1 MPQKTFVFSFPFV
14 FGCHC
19 LSWWS
24 HFRQPQHNLNTQQL
38 ALTCFI
44 QFEKFQSGL
53 FSVLCCGLSETYICK
68 FSVQFRIVRLEL
80 CVSIHTFKI
89 ITCQGGC
96 FLHQIFKMQ
105 TKPWNHVECSDMKNS
120 CFSFYRPKLS
130 YFRAS
135 LGNCTIIVTRKN
147 IWHVLALLL

>member
-1 MPQKTFVFSFPFV
+1 V
-14 FGCHC
+14 
-19 LSWWS
+19 
-24 HFRQPQHNLNTQQL
+24 
-38 ALTCFI
+38 
-44 QFEKFQSGL
+44 L
-53 FSVLCCGLSETYICK
+53 FSLKNSKVDGFRYCAAGLVKHIFVSFQFNSELSDLSFACR
-68 FSVQFRIVRLEL
+68 F
-80 CVSIHTFKI
+80 IHLI

-105 TKPWNHVECSDMKNS
+105 TKPWNHVECSDRKKS

-147 IWHVLALLL
+147 IWHVLALLLSNVFSLILAAILARRVQFS